1 MLLNAYNFATAG
13 IERIEVLKGP
23 SSVLYGRAE
32 PGGIVNVVTKKALP
46 EFAANLAFQ
55 TGSFDFYRALADVG
69 GPIGNDT
76 GLSFRAVGEF
86 LDRETFQDFIFEE
99 QLYGLGALAWEAP
112 TGTTVELQLEA
123 RTLDALDDPG
133 LPVIGDR
140 PAPIPPETYLGEPD
154 IGFQKRDDY
163 VVDLDIAHPLSNNW
177 LIRGK
182 GSYVTSS
189 QDYLDVTLRTLDQET
204 GDQGRGFFGAD
215 ADYETIYGSIE
226 IVGDFETGPVQH
238 KFLTGVDR
246 YHDSLEETLFFTFL
260 DFSAIQPVNI
270 FNPVLGQSRAP
281 EFSPEDGSFG
291 ERTTRW
297 TGLYVQDHIKIGD
310 RLSILPGVR
319 WDQTRVMNSSITDP
333 IERDFVSPRVGVV
346 YQFADNFSVYGQWSQ
361 GFGANNG
368 RSATGEP
375 FDPEESE
382 QFEGGVKGEFMG
394 GRLTAQATVYDIV
407 KQNILVAD
415 ISTIDDPFDSIAIGE
430 IESRGVELELLGEVS
445 DALSVTLS
453 YAYNDIEITRDTEG
467 NEGNRPLNAPEHS
480 ASTFARY
487 DITPALTFGGGV
499 FYVSERQGDNANTF
513 QLPSYARTDVF
524 AQYRFTLGGTDMQAQ
539 ININN
544 VFDEDIFLA
553 ASDFGPRVNPGAPRE
568 VRFEISTSF

>member
-1 MLLNAYNFATAG
+1 MKTNPPRRKAPATLALQLLLLAPGSAMAEPENTEVALEEIIVYGVYGDRSHRSGGGTGTKLDLPFLESPVSDQLIPDALIRDQQANRIADALKNVAAFQPAYSFGPIQDTFILRGFQLGSDTTAAGYRDGVLLNAYNFATAG

-297 TGLYVQDHIKIGD
+297 TGLYVQDHI
-310 RLSILPGVR
+310 LSLIH
-319 WDQTRVMNSSITDP
+319 I
-333 IERDFVSPRVGVV
+333 
-346 YQFADNFSVYGQWSQ
+346 
-361 GFGANNG
+361 
-368 RSATGEP
+368 
-375 FDPEESE
+375 
-382 QFEGGVKGEFMG
+382 
-394 GRLTAQATVYDIV
+394 
-407 KQNILVAD
+407 
-415 ISTIDDPFDSIAIGE
+415 
-430 IESRGVELELLGEVS
+430 
-445 DALSVTLS
+445 
-453 YAYNDIEITRDTEG
+453 
-467 NEGNRPLNAPEHS
+467 
-480 ASTFARY
+480 
-487 DITPALTFGGGV
+487 
-499 FYVSERQGDNANTF
+499 
-513 QLPSYARTDVF
+513 
-524 AQYRFTLGGTDMQAQ
+524 
-539 ININN
+539 
-544 VFDEDIFLA
+544 
-553 ASDFGPRVNPGAPRE
+553 
-568 VRFEISTSF
+568 